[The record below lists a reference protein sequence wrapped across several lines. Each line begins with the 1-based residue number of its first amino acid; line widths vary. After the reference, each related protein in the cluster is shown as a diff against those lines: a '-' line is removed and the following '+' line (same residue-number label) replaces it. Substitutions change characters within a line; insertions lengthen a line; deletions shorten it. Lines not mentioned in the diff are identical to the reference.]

1 MKFCMMSL
9 LLWSLKMGK
18 TDIEDYIDKE
28 MKRIKH
34 KIHLLQIPKSKLD
47 QYKYLKDLEK
57 ILDNIEIGDE

>member
-1 MKFCMMSL
+1 
-9 LLWSLKMGK
+9 MGK